1 MALSKWVAVIGML
14 AFGTVSS
21 IMSKVNFEVRGVNL
35 NGKVVPFHKPWFC
48 VLVMFVGMSGCLLLF
63 VSSLVSPLL
72 ARPAK
77 AKESRKYKKLMTDNP
92 SLGGE
97 ENAYLQ
103 ALIDNTEP
111 SEEQEPEGG
120 SRGCTWGSCLG
131 MLMIA
136 IPSALNL
143 VATVL
148 MSIGLLY
155 VTVSIYQMMR
165 GAELVFAAI
174 FSVLFLGKKL
184 YKLHYVGIACAVVG
198 ISMVGIASILSPEQN
213 DTGTKAQQ
221 VLGISLI
228 VLAQAIQAGQI
239 CFEEHFMKSL
249 DFMKPTVSTNPTM
262 ARLPS
267 FSDPLSCLPSA
278 RGWPGGP
285 VRHAPAVS
293 TGAARGP
300 DPSWR

>member
-92 SLGGE
+92 SLGGD

-103 ALIDNTEP
+103 ALIDDTEP

-239 CFEEHFMKSL
+239 SYEEHFMKSL

-262 ARLPS
+262 A
-267 FSDPLSCLPSA
+267 
-278 RGWPGGP
+278 
-285 VRHAPAVS
+285 
-293 TGAARGP
+293 
-300 DPSWR
+300 